1 MRTVGS
7 ARSRCRTANGL
18 RNTCELASSAAT
30 RDAATRSRLSG
41 LVRMTYQ
48 ARTAPA
54 PSPAWTRVRD
64 PPAAHLAPAN
74 ACAIVRAGLRRHP
87 NGTRQLNAFYLGLV
101 DFLQRRLDALSLA
114 NNRLQQTYE
123 IFDLEGLGADTREI
137 APRSRRDRA
146 DVGLGS

>member
-1 MRTVGS
+1 M
-7 ARSRCRTANGL
+7 
-18 RNTCELASSAAT
+18 
-30 RDAATRSRLSG
+30 
-41 LVRMTYQ
+41 
-48 ARTAPA
+48 
-54 PSPAWTRVRD
+54 RVRE

-146 DVGLGS
+146 EMQMGLGS